1 MKIQELFENEPT
13 GNLPSISIFVG
24 FTERLDLSSIGRFEK
39 YIDAVMKKLNVLA
52 KDYDLD
58 YGEVYENV
66 RMTIRNLSRET
77 FHHPLLIS
85 DIEEA
90 VLKVTNIDA
99 FEHEVD
105 CQWKP
110 AYKLECHEDS
120 MVQILI
126 SDPIESL
133 AGIESLV
140 SEGWRLEI
148 FINTFRVQPFG
159 ILSLCKVKGF
169 DKIEL
174 YNIDPKMKE
183 TTEVINDILRQ
194 KLSVLGTQQKLMAAK
209 LLDYAK
215 L

>member
-13 GNLPSISIFVG
+13 GNLPSISLFIG
-24 FTERLDLSSIGRFEK
+24 FTERLDLSSIGRFER
-39 YIDAVMKKLNVLA
+39 YIDDAMKKHNVRA
-52 KDYDLD
+52 MDYDLD

-66 RMTIRNLSRET
+66 RIAIKNVSRET

-90 VLKVTNIDA
+90 VLKVTDIDA

-140 SEGWRLEI
+140 ADGNRLDV
-148 FINTFRVQPFG
+148 FVNTFRVQPFG
-159 ILSLCKVKGF
+159 ILPLCKVKGF
-169 DKIEL
+169 DSIEFHH
-174 YNIDPKMKE
+174 IDPKMKE
-183 TTEVINDILRQ
+183 TTKVINDILRQ